1 MQNIKTKQQL
11 ARRAVEIFPMRDY
24 ADRRSVI
31 HQRKGWARSVLQL
44 GKKWI
49 LFVDKHRD
57 AAVLAVCFATIPVH
71 LIWGV

>member
-11 ARRAVEIFPMRDY
+11 ARRAVQIFPMRDY

-49 LFVDKHRD
+49 LAVDRD
-57 AAVLAVCFATIPVH
+57 AAVFLVCMACVPVMCM
-71 LIWGV
+71 VA

>member
-1 MQNIKTKQQL
+1 MQNMKTKQQL

-24 ADRRSVI
+24 ADRRAVI

-49 LFVDKHRD
+49 LAADRD
-57 AAVLAVCFATIPVH
+57 TAVLMVCLLAIPV
-71 LIWGV
+71 LCMVPA